1 MQIYRPIKS
10 KIVTQG
16 FGENKACVKIYSDPM
31 IIKTVNSVGFCP
43 DGFTSFYRLLGMTG
57 HNGIDIGS
65 YDGEPCYF
73 STLADTEWMAQ
84 NSTDAKGGIGVDI
97 ISTSLVDGEYVKFRF
112 WHLKKSLI
120 ADGQKVIFGQ
130 QIGLCD
136 NTGYSTGPH
145 LHWGMKYCEADG
157 AGKNTGNGYLGA
169 IPFKYADTFVLSV
182 IKKLK
187 LLIVANNCDWPT
199 LDEKVERLKNW
210 FLPKI
215 SFEIL
220 VEKTKYQDVPFT
232 CNADNMCGVE
242 SKWYDDYIV
251 PEAKGYDIVLLV
263 LPMAQ
268 WKGIK
273 ARGWRTDRDSGPV
286 ELQIGT
292 DEKENNYY
300 PDGTIISTFEDFAR
314 HEICHAIYM
323 IMGTQDNTHKYWDEK
338 NLKKCLDDF
347 IFPDNKEIE
356 SISIAQKIIN
366 LLKKAIEML
375 KGGHVGSAH

>member
-10 KIVTQG
+10 DRVTQG
-16 FGENKACVKIYSDPM
+16 FGENKACLDRMMKIA
-31 IIKTVNSVGFCP
+31 TVNSAGFCP
-43 DGFTSFYRLLGMTG
+43 AGYQSLYRMLGMLG
-57 HNGIDIGS
+57 HNGIDIAS

-73 STLADTEWMAQ
+73 STLDDTEWFAK
-84 NSTDAKGGIGVDI
+84 NETDGRGGVGVEI
-97 ISTSLVDGEYVKFRF
+97 ISTTPIDGEYVKFIF
-112 WHLKKSLI
+112 WHLKKSLV

-130 QIGLCD
+130 KIGLCD

-145 LHWGMKYCEADG
+145 LHWGMKYCKADG
-157 AGKNTGNGYLGA
+157 IGKNKDNGYLGA
-169 IPFKYADTFVLSV
+169 VPFKYANTFVLQM

-199 LDEKVERLKNW
+199 LEEKIERLKNW

-215 SFEIL
+215 NFEIS

-232 CNADNMCGVE
+232 CNAENFCGVD
-242 SKWYDDYIV
+242 SKWYDDYIT

-263 LPMAQ
+263 LPVAQ
-268 WKGIK
+268 WKGQK

-286 ELQIGT
+286 ELQIGA

-300 PDGTIISTFEDFAR
+300 PDGTIISTFEDFGR
-314 HEICHAIYM
+314 HEICHAVYM

-338 NLKKCLDDF
+338 NLRKCLTDF
-347 IFPDNKEIE
+347 IFPENKEVE
-356 SISIAQKIIN
+356 VVSIVQKMIN
-366 LLKKAIEML
+366 LFKKAIEL
-375 KGGHVGSAH
+375 FKSGNVGPEN